1 MTTIR
6 VSSDERDRAF
16 AVLNAAEQP
25 KAHENVWSRRC
36 YAPMLIHAP
45 EFANLRAQI
54 AEQLPDYAIAFDVVF
69 ESRGNPV
76 EWHCDYESLGPF
88 VVPDRW
94 AAVRDSHFMS
104 VHFNLTEDGGALTT
118 NSSVWLSYVCYLA
131 IVCTGIFGFCH
142 RMMLWLLSPDGAST
156 RRSNRALEGN
166 VFDNTRLHKVT
177 GGAPRTSY
185 VVRLV
190 RKGAV
195 VLISK
200 QSIVDGIKR
209 SQACMAFRSMLDCVD
224 ENASD
229 AAEIDWARIP
239 GVERERGASSVTG
252 SLIWR

>member
-1 MTTIR
+1 MR
-6 VSSDERDRAF
+6 PS
-16 AVLNAAEQP
+16 
-25 KAHENVWSRRC
+25 
-36 YAPMLIHAP
+36 
-45 EFANLRAQI
+45 LRICARTQF

-118 NSSVWLSYVCYLA
+118 NSSVWLS
-131 IVCTGIFGFCH
+131 
-142 RMMLWLLSPDGAST
+142 PDGAST

-166 VFDNTRLHKVT
+166 VFDNTRLHKVI

-200 QSIVDGIKR
+200 QSIADGIKR